1 MAILKKT
8 AKAEQA
14 VAVAEAAV
22 KSAAVEQAPAAVKEE
37 KPASKTTRKASA
49 KKAPAAKKTD
59 APKVSLT
66 LQYLGKELT
75 QEAMVEAVKAQWTGA
90 DSRPW
95 RCTSS
100 LRTTPCT
107 MWSMARAPARS
118 SCKRSKPRKK
128 PSGEAVHPHIR
139 RVFRVLPGTASR
151 RIEYPMPSGSA
162 PTAWGVV
169 SSIRVPASEGRAW
182 NGRRPFPGREAP
194 TRGVLAPHHGGGPGP
209 GSPAPGGV
217 PPW

>member
-49 KKAPAAKKTD
+49 KKTD
-59 APKVSLT
+59 APKISLT

-90 DSRPW
+90 DIK
-95 RCTSS
+95 T
-100 LRTTPCT
+100 L
-107 MWSMARAPARS
+107 ALYV
-118 SCKRSKPRKK
+118 KPEDNAVYYVVN
-128 PSGEAVHPHIR
+128 GEST
-139 RVFRVLPGTASR
+139 GK
-151 RIEYPMPSGSA
+151 IE
-162 PTAWGVV
+162 
-169 SSIRVPASEGRAW
+169 
-182 NGRRPFPGREAP
+182 
-194 TRGVLAPHHGGGPGP
+194 L
-209 GSPAPGGV
+209 
-217 PPW
+217 

>member
-66 LQYLGKELT
+66 LQYLGADIKTLALYVKPEDNAVYYVVNGESTGKIEL
-75 QEAMVEAVKAQWTGA
+75 
-90 DSRPW
+90 
-95 RCTSS
+95 
-100 LRTTPCT
+100 
-107 MWSMARAPARS
+107 
-118 SCKRSKPRKK
+118 
-128 PSGEAVHPHIR
+128 
-139 RVFRVLPGTASR
+139 
-151 RIEYPMPSGSA
+151 
-162 PTAWGVV
+162 
-169 SSIRVPASEGRAW
+169 
-182 NGRRPFPGREAP
+182 
-194 TRGVLAPHHGGGPGP
+194 
-209 GSPAPGGV
+209 
-217 PPW
+217 

>member
-14 VAVAEAAV
+14 VAEAAV
-22 KSAAVEQAPAAVKEE
+22 KSAAGEQAPAVKEE

-90 DSRPW
+90 DIK
-95 RCTSS
+95 T
-100 LRTTPCT
+100 L
-107 MWSMARAPARS
+107 ALYV
-118 SCKRSKPRKK
+118 KPEDNAVYYVVN
-128 PSGEAVHPHIR
+128 GEST
-139 RVFRVLPGTASR
+139 GK
-151 RIEYPMPSGSA
+151 IE
-162 PTAWGVV
+162 
-169 SSIRVPASEGRAW
+169 
-182 NGRRPFPGREAP
+182 
-194 TRGVLAPHHGGGPGP
+194 L
-209 GSPAPGGV
+209 
-217 PPW
+217 

>member
-59 APKVSLT
+59 DAPKVSLT

-90 DSRPW
+90 DIK
-95 RCTSS
+95 T
-100 LRTTPCT
+100 L
-107 MWSMARAPARS
+107 ALYV
-118 SCKRSKPRKK
+118 KPEDNAVYYVVN
-128 PSGEAVHPHIR
+128 GEST
-139 RVFRVLPGTASR
+139 GK
-151 RIEYPMPSGSA
+151 IE
-162 PTAWGVV
+162 
-169 SSIRVPASEGRAW
+169 
-182 NGRRPFPGREAP
+182 
-194 TRGVLAPHHGGGPGP
+194 L
-209 GSPAPGGV
+209 
-217 PPW
+217 

>member
-14 VAVAEAAV
+14 ASIREEVL
-22 KSAAVEQAPAAVKEE
+22 KSYREHRAHVGTLVEQAPAAVKEE

-90 DSRPW
+90 DIK
-95 RCTSS
+95 T
-100 LRTTPCT
+100 L
-107 MWSMARAPARS
+107 ALYV
-118 SCKRSKPRKK
+118 KPEDNAVYYVVN
-128 PSGEAVHPHIR
+128 GEST
-139 RVFRVLPGTASR
+139 GK
-151 RIEYPMPSGSA
+151 IE
-162 PTAWGVV
+162 
-169 SSIRVPASEGRAW
+169 
-182 NGRRPFPGREAP
+182 
-194 TRGVLAPHHGGGPGP
+194 L
-209 GSPAPGGV
+209 
-217 PPW
+217 

>member
-49 KKAPAAKKTD
+49 KKAAAKKTD

-90 DSRPW
+90 DIK
-95 RCTSS
+95 T
-100 LRTTPCT
+100 L
-107 MWSMARAPARS
+107 ALYV
-118 SCKRSKPRKK
+118 KPEDNAVYYVVN
-128 PSGEAVHPHIR
+128 GEST
-139 RVFRVLPGTASR
+139 GK
-151 RIEYPMPSGSA
+151 IE
-162 PTAWGVV
+162 
-169 SSIRVPASEGRAW
+169 
-182 NGRRPFPGREAP
+182 
-194 TRGVLAPHHGGGPGP
+194 L
-209 GSPAPGGV
+209 
-217 PPW
+217 

>member
-1 MAILKKT
+1 MDRLQLDLAGALAIDHI
-8 AKAEQA
+8 A

-90 DSRPW
+90 DIKTLALYVKPEDNAD
-95 RCTSS
+95 S
-100 LRTTPCT
+100 LL
-107 MWSMARAPARS
+107 
-118 SCKRSKPRKK
+118 
-128 PSGEAVHPHIR
+128 G
-139 RVFRVLPGTASR
+139 L
-151 RIEYPMPSGSA
+151 GSLFEN
-162 PTAWGVV
+162 
-169 SSIRVPASEGRAW
+169 R
-182 NGRRPFPGREAP
+182 
-194 TRGVLAPHHGGGPGP
+194 H
-209 GSPAPGGV
+209 
-217 PPW
+217 

>member
-14 VAVAEAAV
+14 VAEAAV
-22 KSAAVEQAPAAVKEE
+22 KSAAVEQAAVKEE

-90 DSRPW
+90 DIK
-95 RCTSS
+95 T
-100 LRTTPCT
+100 L
-107 MWSMARAPARS
+107 ALYV
-118 SCKRSKPRKK
+118 KPEDNAVYYVVN
-128 PSGEAVHPHIR
+128 GEST
-139 RVFRVLPGTASR
+139 GK
-151 RIEYPMPSGSA
+151 IE
-162 PTAWGVV
+162 
-169 SSIRVPASEGRAW
+169 
-182 NGRRPFPGREAP
+182 
-194 TRGVLAPHHGGGPGP
+194 L
-209 GSPAPGGV
+209 
-217 PPW
+217 

>member
-90 DSRPW
+90 DIK
-95 RCTSS
+95 T
-100 LRTTPCT
+100 L
-107 MWSMARAPARS
+107 ALYV
-118 SCKRSKPRKK
+118 KPEDNAVYYVVN
-128 PSGEAVHPHIR
+128 GESTGKVE
-139 RVFRVLPGTASR
+139 L
-151 RIEYPMPSGSA
+151 
-162 PTAWGVV
+162 
-169 SSIRVPASEGRAW
+169 
-182 NGRRPFPGREAP
+182 
-194 TRGVLAPHHGGGPGP
+194 
-209 GSPAPGGV
+209 
-217 PPW
+217 